1 MSLQYCKV
9 GNVKPVLPDSN
20 DLNQLE
26 KRHSNV
32 IEEAYNLRQTD
43 ASLSDVL
50 YYEAKKLKQLI
61 LNLRKVLTKDLDVSF

>member
-1 MSLQYCKV
+1 MSLQHCKV
-9 GNVKPVLPDSN
+9 GKVKPALPDST

-32 IEEAYNLRQTD
+32 IEKAYNLRQTD

-50 YYEAKKLKQLI
+50 YYEAKKLKQHI
-61 LNLRKVLTKDLDVSF
+61 LNLKKILINDLDVSF

>member
-9 GNVKPVLPDSN
+9 GKVKPVLPDSI

-26 KRHSNV
+26 KKHSNV

-50 YYEAKKLKQLI
+50 YYEAKKLRQHI
-61 LNLRKVLTKDLDVSF
+61 LNLKKVLINDLDVSF